1 MIFLLGLYK
10 ETMNSIDTIRKFAK
24 LKGNYSIK
32 PEYLALKTET
42 NGTSTIG
49 LTQKEL
55 ENYVVYPIVSVD
67 SEKTTYL
74 SEPESIQPVDS
85 HAYPPAISDD
95 LRTLTVANSY
105 FSKLTTNDAKD
116 RRFLKLSDDIIIKC
130 MNVDVP
136 AEIPNDNFWCQAF
149 NNTYIQNFEITVY
162 RRDGKCLWYYG
173 KKKIGIKGGR
183 PRRPAT
189 FRQRR
194 LKRAAAKSRRR
205 ATRTRR
211 THRRV

>member
-1 MIFLLGLYK
+1 
-10 ETMNSIDTIRKFAK
+10 MNSIDTIRKFAK
-24 LKGNYSIK
+24 LEGNYLIK
-32 PEYLALKTET
+32 QEYSALKTET

-74 SEPESIQPVDS
+74 SEPESIQLVDNYT
-85 HAYPPAISDD
+85 YPPTISKD
-95 LRTLTVANSY
+95 LRTLTVANSS
-105 FSKLTTNDAKD
+105 FSKLTNNDAED
-116 RRFLKLSDDIIIKC
+116 RRFLKLSDNIIIKC
-130 MNVDVP
+130 MNADVP
-136 AEIPNDNFWCQAF
+136 AEIPKDNFWCQAF

-173 KKKIGIKGGR
+173 KKIVRKGGH
-183 PRRPAT
+183 PRRRAT

-211 THRRV
+211 TRRV